1 MTIGSSFSALPSL
14 TASQYQTLLG
24 ATNSSGSDASA
35 AAAIVDPLL
44 SSATDSSPSDG
55 IDALFGTSTDPASAI
70 LGDLAQETANT
81 NNEILTALAE
91 AQAAQSASSS
101 ASPASGSSSTPTGAS
116 SSGSSASDTSTTGA
130 NTIDLAALAEL
141 SATNSSSSGGLL
153 DLLA

>member
-91 AQAAQSASSS
+91 AQAAQS
-101 ASPASGSSSTPTGAS
+101 TG
-116 SSGSSASDTSTTGA
+116 
-130 NTIDLAALAEL
+130 
-141 SATNSSSSGGLL
+141 
-153 DLLA
+153 